1 MTDASASA
9 PAGEPQPAGPP
20 AATERVV
27 VGVDDAPASAAALRW
42 AAAEAV
48 LRRARLEIV
57 HTWQAVIP
65 LEPAGMVTPP
75 VNADIEA
82 GARAAT
88 EELVATTRAAVDAW
102 PDDVAVQVLEG
113 PAGPL
118 LVETA
123 QGASLLVVGN
133 KGHST
138 IAEVVLGS
146 VSRHATH
153 HAPCP
158 VVVVRPTKETV

>member
-1 MTDASASA
+1 MTDDSSAEHA
-9 PAGEPQPAGPP
+9 DEPTAAGPASEP
-20 AATERVV
+20 ARERIV
-27 VGVDDAPASAAALRW
+27 VGVDDAPASRAAVRW

-48 LRRARLEIV
+48 LRRARLEVV

-88 EELVATTRAAVDAW
+88 EEVVAEAKATAGAW
-102 PDDVAVQVLEG
+102 PEELVVRILEG
-113 PAGPL
+113 PAGPV

-123 QGASLLVVGN
+123 EGASLLVVGS
-133 KGHST
+133 KGHSAL
-138 IAEVVLGS
+138 AEVVLGS

-158 VVVVRPTKETV
+158 VVVVRPPK

>member
-1 MTDASASA
+1 VSDDSSADPA
-9 PAGEPQPAGPP
+9 PAAGPTP
-20 AATERVV
+20 ERIV
-27 VGVDDAPASAAALRW
+27 VGVDDAPASRAALLW

-48 LRRARLEIV
+48 LRQARLEVV
-57 HTWQAVIP
+57 HSWQPVIP

-82 GARAAT
+82 GARGATDEVVAA
-88 EELVATTRAAVDAW
+88 TRAAADTW
-102 PDDVAVQVLEG
+102 PDDVVVRVLEG
-113 PAGPL
+113 PAGPI
-118 LVETA
+118 LVEA
-123 QGASLLVVGN
+123 AKGASLLVVGN
-133 KGHST
+133 KSHSA

-158 VVVVRPTKETV
+158 VVVVRPTK